1 MYIVIEIQKNADGI
15 MSDIVTSFNTLSEAY
30 NKYYSVLAFAAISKL
45 PVHSAA
51 LMSEEGFV
59 VESKCFK
66 HDS

>member
-1 MYIVIEIQKNADGI
+1 MYIVIEIQKHADGT
-15 MSDIVTSFNTLSEAY
+15 MSDITTSFNTLSEAY
-30 NKYYSVLAFAAISKL
+30 NKYYSVLAFAAISEL

-66 HDS
+66 HTA

>member
-1 MYIVIEIQKNADGI
+1 MYIVIEIQKNVDGT
-15 MSDIVTSFNTLSEAY
+15 MSDITTSFNTLSEAY
-30 NKYYSVLAFAAISKL
+30 NKYYSVLAFAAISEL

-66 HDS
+66 HTA

>member
-15 MSDIVTSFNTLSEAY
+15 MSDITTSFNTLPEAY
-30 NKYYSVLAFAAISKL
+30 NKYYSVLAFAAISEL

-66 HDS
+66 HGA